1 MYTIPN
7 YLRVYRKRTPLMQED
22 MQSISGL
29 QDVSSISRYEKGQR
43 EPTKEILLTYHHVF
57 DTSIESFY
65 EMESKIMLPGLIE
78 RMKERIRALEKEDQI
93 TLKNTSKIKFLEQ
106 VIIRLTTLKNYEN
119 ITS

>member
-1 MYTIPN
+1 MHTIPN
-7 YLRVYRKRTPLMQED
+7 YLRVYRRRTPLEQED
-22 MQSISGL
+22 MQAISGAKEI
-29 QDVSSISRYEKGQR
+29 STISRYERGQR

-65 EMESKIMLPGLIE
+65 ALESKAMLPGLME

-106 VIIRLTTLKNYEN
+106 AIIRLTT
-119 ITS
+119 